1 MAKLTIVGGNA
12 NESEYVLSSS
22 VTSIGRH
29 PSQTIQLLDRLV
41 SKEHAVV
48 ETNESGVTIRDC
60 GSRNGTFVNA
70 EAIEGTARLRHGD
83 KLLLGS
89 TRMVFTD
96 EPLKASTATGTR
108 VKIEKDDAASSIAAK
123 LEHREEHE
131 FEPETAIADET
142 VLRRNYEKL
151 RTAYALQKTVA
162 LEVKQDELLR
172 KIMNSLFETLRCDRG
187 AILLLDPET
196 NEFRNQ
202 FVKQRETTGGGGM
215 DSDGEINISHTILDQ
230 VVRDKAAILSS
241 DARLDSRF
249 AGAQSIILQGIRST
263 MCVPLISHDTVL
275 GVIHLDSLFTTGAF
289 TEADLNLVQG
299 LAYQAA
305 IAIENSMLV
314 NQREQDARIR
324 EKFSRLLSP
333 VLVDQLVQGK
343 VEIKKGGEDRQSTV
357 LFSDLRGFTAMSQRQ
372 EPAEIVHTLNEYF
385 EIMVDIVFEFD
396 GTLDKFMG
404 DGIMAVWGSPV
415 EEPQAALKAVG
426 AAVKMQEAMAE
437 FNEMRVSEGLEAM
450 TMGIGIDTG
459 MLVAGYMGSTKTM
472 NYTVIGPPVNLAAR
486 LCGVAKGHQ
495 ILISGNTLS
504 KLPETVGVEALPP
517 IRLKGISEE
526 VVPHWVHDMG
536 PVDSTHTG

>member
-1 MAKLTIVGGNA
+1 MAKLTIVGGKTSD
-12 NESEYVLSSS
+12 SEFLLNSS

-29 PSQTIQLLDRLV
+29 PNQTIQLLDRLV

-48 ETNESGVTIRDC
+48 ESTDENTTIRDC

-70 EAIEGTARLRHGD
+70 EMIDGTMVLTHGD

-96 EPLKASTATGTR
+96 TPAKTDTSTRTR
-108 VKIEKDDAASSIAAK
+108 VKIEKDDASSSIAAK
-123 LEHREEHE
+123 LAHREEHE
-131 FEPETAIADET
+131 FEPEDAIADET

-151 RTAYALQKTVA
+151 RTAYELQRQVA
-162 LEVKQDELLR
+162 LEVKQDALLR
-172 KIMNSLFETLRCDRG
+172 KIMNSLFDTLRCDRG
-187 AILLLDPET
+187 AILLLEPET
-196 NEFRNQ
+196 GEFHNQ
-202 FVKQRETTGGGGM
+202 FVQQREVTGGGSSG
-215 DSDGEINISHTILDQ
+215 SNEEINISHTILDQ
-230 VVRDKAAILSS
+230 VVRDKTAILSS

-263 MCVPLISHDTVL
+263 MCVPLISHGTVL

-314 NQREQDARIR
+314 NQREEDARIR

-333 VLVDQLVQGK
+333 VLVDQLVQGQ

-415 EEPQAALKAVG
+415 DEPLAAMKAVG
-426 AAVKMQEAMAE
+426 AAVKMQQAMAE
-437 FNEMRVSEGLEAM
+437 FNEVRVTEGVEAM
-450 TMGIGIDTG
+450 KMGIGIDTG

-486 LCGVAKGHQ
+486 LCAVAKGDEV
-495 ILISGNTLS
+495 LISKNTL
-504 KLPETVGVEALPP
+504 AQLPP
-517 IRLKGISEE
+517 NVVSETLPPVKLKGIEDAVTPYRVSSLGAVE
-526 VVPHWVHDMG
+526 
-536 PVDSTHTG
+536 STQSG